1 MLNLA
6 VYTFIHQLL
15 EEQDFD
21 NIYFSPFIVP
31 TIFHNYILLNGLK
44 QGIELKTTN
53 RVATTQLIAWYP
65 MQTNQSNPMQTNQT
79 NPMQTNQT
87 NPMQSNR
94 NATSSDN
101 LIMRWAR
108 GQIVEI
114 YFQRAEQRHGTYIA
128 IGWIKPEYELS
139 ISHWYH
145 GRCGFYK
152 RMRYARITGI
162 YYKSLPT
169 HTITAAYVLCGDRS
183 FKWRQLIYRLNG
195 AN

>member
-6 VYTFIHQLL
+6 AYISAHQLR

-21 NIYFSPFIVP
+21 NISLVWPIIVP
-31 TIFHNYILLNGLK
+31 TILHIYILLNGLK

-53 RVATTQLIAWYP
+53 RAATIQLIAWYP
-65 MQTNQSNPMQTNQT
+65 MQSNRTNQS
-79 NPMQTNQT
+79 

-101 LIMRWAR
+101 LIMRWSR

-114 YFQRAEQRHGTYIA
+114 YFQRAKQRHGTYIA
-128 IGWIKPEYELS
+128 IGWADSEYELS
-139 ISHWYH
+139 ISDWYH
-145 GRCGFYK
+145 ERCGFYK

-183 FKWRQLIYRLNG
+183 FKWRELVHRING